1 MTYRTTKRGGSRFKI
16 FGEVIAEL
24 KKVVWLSRR
33 EAVFLTLLVLIVSVI
48 AGLAL
53 GGLDMGFA
61 EFAGKFFL
69 GR

>member
-1 MTYRTTKRGGSRFKI
+1 MTYPTTKRKGRFKI

-33 EAVFLTLLVLIVSVI
+33 EAVYLTILVLIISVI

-53 GGLDMGFA
+53 GGLDIGFA
-61 EFAGKFFL
+61 NFAGKVFL

>member
-1 MTYRTTKRGGSRFKI
+1 MTYPTTKQKGRFKI

-33 EAVFLTLLVLIVSVI
+33 EAVYLTILVLIISVI

-53 GGLDMGFA
+53 GGLDIGFA
-61 EFAGKFFL
+61 NFAGKVFL

>member
-1 MTYRTTKRGGSRFKI
+1 MTYPAPKKKGRFKI

-24 KKVVWLSRR
+24 KKVVWGKPR
-33 EAVFLTLLVLIVSVI
+33 EWVYLTILVLIIATI

-53 GGLDMGFA
+53 GGLDIGFA
-61 EFAGKFFL
+61 NFAGRVFV

>member
-1 MTYRTTKRGGSRFKI
+1 MTYPATKKKGRFKI

-33 EAVFLTLLVLIVSVI
+33 EAVYLTILVLIVCVI

-53 GGLDMGFA
+53 GGLDIGFA
-61 EFAGKFFL
+61 NFAGKIFI

>member
-1 MTYRTTKRGGSRFKI
+1 MTYPATKKKGRFKI

-33 EAVFLTLLVLIVSVI
+33 EAVYLTILVLIVCII

-53 GGLDMGFA
+53 GGLDIGFA
-61 EFAGKFFL
+61 NFAGRIFI

>member
-1 MTYRTTKRGGSRFKI
+1 MTYPTTKRKGRFKI

-33 EAVFLTLLVLIVSVI
+33 EAIYLTILVLIISAI

-53 GGLDMGFA
+53 GGLDIGFA
-61 EFAGKFFL
+61 NFAGKFFF

>member
-1 MTYRTTKRGGSRFKI
+1 MTYPATKKKGRFKI

-33 EAVFLTLLVLIVSVI
+33 EAVYLTILVLIISAI

-53 GGLDMGFA
+53 GGLDIGFA
-61 EFAGKFFL
+61 NFAGKVFL